1 MLIRDELKKILI
13 ACLENLKI
21 DIDPQE
27 VVIEQP
33 PKMEMGDYA
42 STLPLTLARKLKQKP
57 VVIAEQIK
65 ANISSS
71 IPFVDRIEITPSGYI
86 NFFLSRTFLENCLE
100 ETLCSARNYISS
112 PTGKGKKVLVEFV
125 SANPTGPIT
134 VANAR
139 SGPIGD
145 TIATLFE
152 INGYEVEREFYVND
166 MGAKVAKLSTSVSYQ
181 YQKLQGLAVETP
193 EEYYP
198 GDYILEIAQELT
210 PESENAVSSFALE
223 KMLDRA
229 KADLG
234 NLHIHFDSWFRES
247 NLHQGILKDTINQ
260 LRNKNCIYEADGAT
274 WLRSTEWGDD
284 KDRVLLRSDGSPTYL
299 AGDIAYHRTKFERGY
314 DVLVDIWGADQSHIK
329 PLRWALGILGFDP
342 QKLIIVVF
350 QLVHLFKG
358 GVELKMSK
366 STGDFISLRE
376 LLTEIGPDVT
386 RFIFLTR
393 SNDQHLNFDMD
404 VARSKDPKN
413 PVFYAQYAYT
423 RCKGI
428 LREAAS
434 QKIMVEENGHL
445 NLLKEPSELK
455 VLRKIALFPDLLQ
468 KAYQNYS
475 PHLITYSILELVND
489 FHAFYENCRVLDP
502 SNLEITKA
510 RLSLINGILQLLQ
523 TSFELLG
530 IDAPERM

>member
-1 MLIRDELKKILI
+1 MLIRDELKRILLL
-13 ACLENLKI
+13 CLNELTI
-21 DIDPQE
+21 EIDPDE

-42 STLPLTLARKLKQKP
+42 STLPLALARKLKQKP
-57 VVIAEQIK
+57 LLIAEQIK
-65 ANISSS
+65 AKLS
-71 IPFVDRIEITPSGYI
+71 IPFVDHIEITPNGYI
-86 NFFLSRTFLENCLE
+86 NFFLTKTFLEQCLQ
-100 ETLCSARNYISS
+100 ETLASSRQYIS
-112 PTGKGKKVLVEFV
+112 TNLGKDKKVLVEFV

-145 TIATLFE
+145 TIATLFQ
-152 INGYEVEREFYVND
+152 INGYQVEREFYVND
-166 MGAKVAKLSTSVSYQ
+166 MGAKVAKLAASVSYQ
-181 YQKLQGLAVETP
+181 YQLLKGLNVETP
-193 EEYYP
+193 AEYYP
-198 GDYILEIAQELT
+198 GDYILDIAREVT
-210 PESENAVSSFALE
+210 SETENSIASFALE
-223 KMLDRA
+223 KMLARA
-229 KADLG
+229 NTDLG
-234 NLHIHFDSWFRES
+234 CLHIHFDTWFRES
-247 NLHQGILKDTINQ
+247 KLHQGILTDTLDL
-260 LRNKNCIYEADGAT
+260 LRKKGCLYEADGAT
-274 WLRSTEWGDD
+274 WLKSTEGGDD

-299 AGDIAYHRTKFERGY
+299 AGDIAYHRAKFERGY
-314 DVLVDIWGADQSHIK
+314 DLLVDIWGADQSHIK
-329 PLRWALGILGFDP
+329 PLRWALSILGFDP

-376 LLTEIGPDVT
+376 LLAEIGPDVT

-393 SNDQHLNFDMD
+393 SNEQHLNFDMD
-404 VARSKDPKN
+404 IARSKDPKN

-428 LREAAS
+428 LREAET
-434 QKIMVEENGHL
+434 QKITTTGDVDL
-445 NLLKEPSELK
+445 DLLKEHSELK
-455 VLRKIALFPDLLQ
+455 VLRKIALFPDLIQ

-502 SNLEITKA
+502 QKPELTKA
-510 RLSLINGILQLLQ
+510 RLCLINGILQLLK